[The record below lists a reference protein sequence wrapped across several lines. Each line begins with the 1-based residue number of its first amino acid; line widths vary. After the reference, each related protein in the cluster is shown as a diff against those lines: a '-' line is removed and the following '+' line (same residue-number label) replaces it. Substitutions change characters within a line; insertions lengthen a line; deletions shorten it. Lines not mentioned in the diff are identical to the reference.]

1 MNAYPIVVD
10 DTGGARYARCIG
22 NQVMSRRRG
31 LRRGLVGL
39 LLLAALAG
47 RPAAAVESWRT
58 VPLWGG
64 DVVSLAFAPADP
76 DLVLAGTAA
85 GQVFLSRDGGA
96 SWQPAGAVFPLAG
109 WIVASLQFDPN
120 RPSRVWAALRGVF
133 GGGAL
138 VRSDDL
144 GRSWETRTQ
153 RPGDEI
159 FALALVPGEEG
170 RLLIGTRTGVWGSSD
185 AGTSWRQLSGSQPDL
200 VEVSS
205 LLVHPQHPQTV
216 IAGTFR
222 RAFRSTDGGATWRGV
237 FDGMVLDTQIFSLA
251 AVPNNDSEVWAATCG
266 WVYRSDDGG
275 ERWARF
281 KDGLTERRAPG
292 FQALPG
298 GRLLAGTVSGV
309 YSSDDRGATWARRT
323 RDDLSVATVAYHPK
337 RPAVVLVGTEGS
349 GVWRSTDGGATFL
362 PASHGITAPRV
373 TALARGRNELLA
385 AVAHGGP
392 AAGIYAVLARG
403 SRVVHQTTQMPTV
416 LSLAVAGRDAWA
428 ATEGGL
434 FARRDGIWT
443 RVGEL
448 PAARFE
454 QVVAADGRV
463 VARSRDG
470 LFERAGERFAPITA
484 PAPAWSAAVHGGEV
498 MVAGAAGAWQL
509 AAEGPRSLTLPAVGQ
524 LGSSGGRLFLSG
536 ADGLWTRGRGDGAW
550 LSHIK
555 GRARV
560 LATGDASFPAVVV
573 SEDGAQL
580 FATAD
585 RGLHL
590 LALPIPARDVL
601 AAAVDGGQLFLGT
614 SGYGLLHADLDELVP
629 PVAGGGATVA
639 AGPH

>member
-1 MNAYPIVVD
+1 
-10 DTGGARYARCIG
+10 
-22 NQVMSRRRG
+22 
-31 LRRGLVGL
+31 L
-39 LLLAALAG
+39 LLIAVVVAALA

-58 VPLWGG
+58 APLWGG
-64 DVVSLAFAPADP
+64 DVVSVAFAPANP

-96 SWQPAGAVFPLAG
+96 SWSPAGAVFPLPG

-120 RPSRVWAALRGVF
+120 RPSRVWAALRGVY

-153 RPGDEI
+153 RSDDEI

-185 AGTSWRQLSGSQPDL
+185 EGSTWRQLSGGQPDL

-205 LLVHPQHPQTV
+205 LLVHPQHPQVV

-237 FDGMVLDTQIFSLA
+237 FDGMVLDTQIFSFA
-251 AVPNNDSEVWAATCG
+251 AVPGSDTEVWAATCG

-292 FQALPG
+292 FQALPN
-298 GRLLAGTVSGV
+298 GRLLAGTVAGV
-309 YSSDDRGATWARRT
+309 FTSDDHGASWLRRT
-323 RDDLSVATVAYHPK
+323 RDDLSVVTVAYHPQH
-337 RPAVVLVGTEGS
+337 PEVVLVGTEGS
-349 GVWRSTDGGATFL
+349 GVWRSTDGGTSFF
-362 PASHGITAPRV
+362 PASRGISAPRV
-373 TALARGRNELLA
+373 TALARGKGELLA

-392 AAGIYAVLARG
+392 AAGIYTVLADG
-403 SRVVHQTTQMPTV
+403 TRVVHQATQMPTV
-416 LSLAVAGRDAWA
+416 LSLAIAGRDAWA

-434 FARRDGIWT
+434 FTRHDGIWS
-443 RVGEL
+443 RVAEL

-470 LFERAGERFAPITA
+470 LFELDGERFAPVTA
-484 PAPAWSAAVHGGEV
+484 PGPAWSAAVLGGQV
-498 MVAGAAGAWQL
+498 MVAGAGGAWQL
-509 AAEGPRSLTLPAVGQ
+509 AAGGPRELTLPAVGQ

-536 ADGLWTRGRGDGAW
+536 ADGLWTRGRGDDGW
-550 LSHIK
+550 LAHMK

-560 LATGDASFPAVVV
+560 LATGDADVPAVVLG
-573 SEDGAQL
+573 EEGAQL
-580 FATAD
+580 FTAAD
-585 RGLHL
+585 RALHP

-614 SGYGLLHADLDELVP
+614 SGYGLLHVELADLVP
-629 PVAGGGATVA
+629 QLAAGGAPIAAA
-639 AGPH
+639 AGPN